1 MSKLRYFY
9 SFITISVLLAPA
21 FNANISKANAQSQKC
36 NAESISI
43 SHNSKVSTEIT
54 FINQRSIPVKTYW
67 LDYSGKRKFYAKVT
81 TGILPGGAFRTT
93 IAPGDKVVQQTYVT
107 HPWVVTDTSNNCLG
121 LYYPDGQPRLVEIP

>member
-43 SHNSKVSTEIT
+43 SRNSKVSTEIT
-54 FINQRSIPVKTYW
+54 FINQRSVPVKTYW
-67 LDYSGKRKFYAKVT
+67 LDYSGKRKFYA
-81 TGILPGGAFRTT
+81 T